1 MMMMMAVEQAGSAV
15 ATALQWLALAAF
27 AILAVACVAVL
38 ARERR
43 ALAGPAIA
51 LLVVALNQV
60 SYYVA
65 FLMFPDWLGPIATMM
80 WSIVGKLNF
89 AGTGLLIL
97 WFAWE
102 ERHERR

>member
-65 FLMFPDWLGPIATMM
+65 FLMFPDCLGPIATMM
-80 WSIVGKLNF
+80 WSIVSKLHV
-89 AGTGLLIL
+89 AGTALLAL
-97 WFAWE
+97 VVAWRE
-102 ERHERR
+102 LDERR